1 MVRIRQLRALGVKV
15 DGACFGTDCSSLSL
29 LRRLPIDSLKI
40 ARMFVGGLDTDATD
54 TAIVSLGRALGLGL
68 IAEGMADL
76 PPSSR
81 PRSNAW
87 DASSAKAA
95 TGPRR
100 CVRAEEA
107 RSSGCSARDVR

>member
-68 IAEGMADL
+68 IAEGMET
-76 PPSSR
+76 PVQQ
-81 PRSNAW
+81 
-87 DASSAKAA
+87 AA
-95 TGPRR
+95 LERLGCELGQGRHWAEAL
-100 CVRAEEA
+100 VAEEA
-107 RSSGCSARDVR
+107 RSWLSARDVR